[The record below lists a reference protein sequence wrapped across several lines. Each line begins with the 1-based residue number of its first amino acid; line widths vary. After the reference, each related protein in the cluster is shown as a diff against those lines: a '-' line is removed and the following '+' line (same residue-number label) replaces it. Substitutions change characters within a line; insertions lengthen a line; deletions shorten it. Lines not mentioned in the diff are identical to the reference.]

1 MFRVTAIALGFLV
14 VLVATA
20 CGSTRPRA
28 VPEVAGKRLD
38 VAEDTLDA
46 LGLHYRT
53 AGGGA
58 FGVVVR
64 SHWYVCEQLPQPNK
78 VAREVI
84 LTVARSC
91 TVPDVVGESL
101 EDAKEELRR
110 AGIDFTIYNLD
121 DEAIVVDHFWTVCEQ
136 SPEAGAELQTVE
148 LTVARDDDCCWYDS

>member
-1 MFRVTAIALGFLV
+1 MLRPLSIALGCSF
-14 VLVATA
+14 VLLASA

-28 VPEVAGKRLD
+28 VPDVAGKRLD

-58 FGVVVR
+58 FGIVVR
-64 SHWYVCEQLPQPNK
+64 SHWFVCEQLPPPKK
-78 VAREVI
+78 VARSVI

-101 EDAKEELRR
+101 EDAKEELRG
-110 AGIDFTIYNLD
+110 AGIDFTVESYD
-121 DEAIVVDHFWTVCEQ
+121 DDPIVVDHLWTVCEQ
-136 SPEAGAELQTVE
+136 WPEAGSAPQSVE
-148 LTVARDDDCCWYDS
+148 LTVRHDDDWCEYR